1 MTPSLGLRSWL
12 VGLVDLEEE
21 EEEAVSVLPPGG
33 EERERERRGLLLP
46 IDDIHWYRSQ

>member
-21 EEEAVSVLPPGG
+21 EEEAVSVLPP
-33 EERERERRGLLLP
+33 EEREREQERGAGP
-46 IDDIHWYRSQ
+46 EREWSREKGG